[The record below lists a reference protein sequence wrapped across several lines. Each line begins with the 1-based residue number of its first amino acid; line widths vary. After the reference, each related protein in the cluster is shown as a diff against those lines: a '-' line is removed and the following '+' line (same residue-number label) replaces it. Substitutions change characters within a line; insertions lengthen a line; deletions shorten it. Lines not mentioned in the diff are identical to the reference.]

1 MKKKD
6 LTLKEQEIWKWVKK
20 KLREQKLIG
29 YDISI
34 VKRLPVK
41 GGKKYFAYSIGIKKI
56 ALHRDVLKLP
66 RWKALEIL
74 IHEIMHKKLW
84 STDEDYVQFE
94 TLRLIRI
101 MKEKSQKEKA

>member
-20 KLREQKLIG
+20 KLREQKLTG

-34 VKRLPVK
+34 VKRIPVK
-41 GGKKYFAYSIGIKKI
+41 GGKKYFAYSTGIKKI

-101 MKEKSQKEKA
+101 MKDNELKKK